1 MGGKTTRRRIFG
13 TEIRE
18 CRELTCGEVVNGWK
32 AVEFIGGGG
41 FGKVF
46 KVKKKV
52 KEGWQTGALK
62 IYSPPDERGSHAESE
77 KWRFIQEVKLLKA
90 LGGHFAPMFYDS
102 GMFRGVPFFV
112 MEFLTPLKPS
122 TMPGNDPEIR
132 RMMLD
137 LSEGVRKL
145 HDEGWIHCDI
155 KPDNVGRMVDGKY
168 VLIDFG
174 SAHIRD
180 PDGVEIHQIRENTR
194 NVRSGVYR
202 ICATK
207 YYDPPDLNFTPA
219 RDIYALGHLLR
230 DCFKDV
236 VPPEWSLIINKCIS
250 WQSKYRYPNAF
261 MLWDDVYHI
270 EEKRAEIYWDLRKK
284 KIKEHRAV
292 ERSLAKAVPK
302 DVKWEAILSHDQ
314 DLTSPDMTV
323 FRIELGK
330 YPVTCFTVKEPL
342 RLKENTVVLIS
353 GCGVLKADISGP
365 SSSIVV
371 LREYAALNNVNAK
384 CPPENELLY
393 AIVGPGGY
401 LNFPKIKEADRPKFF
416 LEKGKR
422 RIFRDID
429 ATTAFRFNGPDT
441 FSDIERQSIA
451 GLRKSDI
458 PKRYRDQLMA
468 FFKGDG
474 FSVIPSKS
482 R

>member
-250 WQSKYRYPNAF
+250 C
-261 MLWDDVYHI
+261 
-270 EEKRAEIYWDLRKK
+270 
-284 KIKEHRAV
+284 